1 MKWKG
6 FLAGVLFFIFF
17 PQGLKWEAGK
27 GRKKGRGG
35 GLARPEQK
43 RHATLRIGEGKVTW

>member
-17 PQGLKWEAGK
+17 PQGLKWEEGWDERKEEVKDCQGLSRSGAPPSEL
-27 GRKKGRGG
+27 GREK
-35 GLARPEQK
+35 
-43 RHATLRIGEGKVTW
+43 